1 MQREHVD
8 DDFERDFHAKLLK
21 SSILKAREE
30 ISSIAQEKQIL
41 TDTDDLDE
49 QQDIERE

>member
-8 DDFERDFHAKLLK
+8 DDFERDFHAKLK